1 MSINENSVVG
11 QMVAANYKTADVF
24 KKHGIDFCCGG
35 NITISE
41 AAEKYKAETK
51 ALLADLETVTT
62 KKDMESELLQK
73 LTPDA
78 LIDHIIEQ
86 HHSFVRE
93 NIESIPPYLE
103 KLADVHGANH
113 PELIQVYQLFMGA
126 ATALSQHL
134 EAEEQILFPYIKEL
148 VKAQQKGEAPLK
160 SQFGSVENPISNM
173 HSDHDAEGERF
184 RTISELTNGYQL
196 PPDGCNTYRV
206 GLAKLEAFETD
217 LHRHIHLENNI
228 LFPKAVEL
236 EKKLVI

>member
-1 MSINENSVVG
+1 MTINENNIVG
-11 QMVAANYKTADVF
+11 QMVVANYKTADVF
-24 KKHGIDFCCGG
+24 KNHGIDFCCGG
-35 NITISE
+35 NITIIE
-41 AAEKYKAETK
+41 AAEKYKAEPK
-51 ALLADLETVTT
+51 ALLADLEAVTAQ
-62 KKDMESELLQK
+62 KDMESELLKK

-113 PELIQVYQLFMGA
+113 PELIKVHELFLGA

-134 EAEEQILFPYIKEL
+134 EQEEQILFPFIKEM
-148 VKAQQKGEAPLK
+148 VKAQQKGETMK
-160 SQFGSVENPISNM
+160 KGQFGSVENPIRTM

-184 RTISELTNGYQL
+184 RTLSELTYGYQL

-206 GLAKLEAFETD
+206 GLAKLEAFEKD

-228 LFPKAVEL
+228 LFPQAIEL

>member
-51 ALLADLETVTT
+51 ALLADLVAVTT
-62 KKDMESELLQK
+62 QKDMESELLQK

-103 KLADVHGANH
+103 KLADVHGTNH
-113 PELIQVYQLFMGA
+113 PELIEVHELFMGA
-126 ATALSQHL
+126 AEALSQHL
-134 EAEEQILFPYIKEL
+134 EAEEQILFPYIKEM
-148 VKAQQKGEAPLK
+148 VKALQKGEAPQK
-160 SQFGSVENPISNM
+160 SQFGSVENPISTM

-184 RTISELTNGYQL
+184 RTISELTNGYLL
-196 PPDGCNTYRV
+196 PQDGCNTYRV
-206 GLAKLEAFETD
+206 GLAKLEAFEND

-236 EKKLVI
+236 EKKLVN